1 MTRLALS
8 VGRLTLIY
16 VLTLASLDPWD
27 LLMGALISAVLLAL
41 FPQVMIGHHPAPLPD
56 LPARLIA
63 FIPFAGRLARDM
75 LVGTWHVALV
85 VLRLRPLRHPG
96 IVAIPIEERSHR
108 GVAAT
113 ALVTSLSPGSY
124 FVDVDWEQG
133 VMLFHFLDASDPDEI
148 RRDLARFYRR
158 YQRHVFP

>member
-1 MTRLALS
+1 MTRLILS
-8 VGRLTLIY
+8 LILLTLIY
-16 VLTLASLDPWD
+16 ALTLASLDPWD
-27 LLMGALISAVLLAL
+27 LLGGALISAALLEL
-41 FPQVMIGHHPAPLPD
+41 FQRTLIGRRPAPLPD
-56 LPARLIA
+56 LPVRLVA
-63 FIPFAGRLARDM
+63 FIPFAGRIVRDM
-75 LVGTWHVALV
+75 LAGTWAVALV
-85 VLRLRPLRHPG
+85 VLHLRPLRNPG
-96 IVAIPIEERSHR
+96 IVAVPIEGRSHR

-133 VMLFHFLDASDPDEI
+133 VMLFHFLDASDPDAI

>member
-8 VGRLTLIY
+8 LVLLTSIY
-16 VLTLASLDPWD
+16 ALTLASLDPWD
-27 LLMGALISAVLLAL
+27 LVVGALISAALLEL
-41 FPQVMIGHHPAPLPD
+41 FQRAVIGHRPAPLPD
-56 LPARLIA
+56 LPARLLA
-63 FIPFAGRLARDM
+63 FIPFAGRIVRDM
-75 LVGTWHVALV
+75 LAGTWQVALV
-85 VLRLRPLRHPG
+85 VLRLRPLEQPG

-124 FVDVDWEQG
+124 FIDVDWEQG
-133 VMLFHFLDASDPDEI
+133 EMLFHFLDASDPDAI
-148 RRDLARFYRR
+148 RHDLARFYQR